1 MNKIIDGKST
11 SLKIK
16 EQLKVEVESFNIK
29 PTLAVVQV
37 GDNPASNVYI
47 KSKEKATSVVGINF
61 KHVKLLDDVSESEL
75 IENINELN
83 NDSKITGIIV
93 QLPIPK
99 HLCERKVLDAI
110 SPLKDVDGLT
120 ATNMQKLI
128 TGDEGIIPSTPRGIM
143 TLLNTYDIKLEGKH
157 VVIVGRSNLV
167 GKPLINLCLNENA
180 TVTICHSKTLDL
192 KSHTK
197 QADIL
202 IVAVGQ
208 KHLINKSM
216 IKKDVVIIDVGIN
229 KEDGKLY
236 GDVNFE
242 DVYDTV
248 SLITPV
254 PKGVGPMTVAM
265 LLKNVVD
272 CYKKNIS

>member
-192 KSHTK
+192 KEHTK